1 LRELKNVEKQNRQYR
16 EEKIFKLMEAA
27 QKKKHVKKIPPPLV
41 PLPYHL
47 IPKKLIGD
55 LKIKPPL

>member
-1 LRELKNVEKQNRQYR
+1 
-16 EEKIFKLMEAA
+16 MEAA
-27 QKKKHVKKIPPPLV
+27 QKKRHVKKIPPPLV

-55 LKIKPPL
+55 LKIKPPLQIVTGKEDKSKKLTKKQKE